1 MKKRCKI
8 IIKNMEILV
17 ELYPS
22 KTAQKIWDNLPI
34 TSNCKTWG
42 NEVYF
47 HIPFDSKIEIDAKS
61 EINLGEIVFWPEGK
75 AIAIG
80 FGKTPLSTANEIRLA
95 ADCNI
100 WGFTNFDL
108 KKLVA
113 VDDGDLVRVERF

>member
-1 MKKRCKI
+1 MRKRCKI

-47 HIPFDSKIEIDAKS
+47 HSPFDSKIEMTFVNGAKVY
-61 EINLGEIVFWPEGK
+61 EAGRILAEPQGK
-75 AIAIG
+75 
-80 FGKTPLSTANEIRLA
+80 RLEFHP
-95 ADCNI
+95 N
-100 WGFTNFDL
+100 
-108 KKLVA
+108 
-113 VDDGDLVRVERF
+113 